1 MKRPLDYISM
11 KHLMVIS
18 VGTLLL
24 GLLWIG
30 LAWYAAPDP
39 IWIMPGMLLVIAG
52 IVKVV
57 AVQIWIKVA
66 KLGTDEHD
74 PIKAL

>member
-1 MKRPLDYISM
+1 MKRPLDHISM
-11 KHLMVIS
+11 KHLMAVS
-18 VGTLLL
+18 VGTLVL
-24 GLLWIG
+24 GVFWIVV
-30 LAWYAAPDP
+30 AWMAAPDQ

-57 AVQIWIKVA
+57 TVQIWVKVV

>member
-1 MKRPLDYISM
+1 MKRPLDHISM
-11 KHLMVIS
+11 KHLMAVS
-18 VGTLLL
+18 LGTLLL
-24 GLLWIG
+24 GVLWIVV
-30 LAWYAAPDP
+30 AWLGAPDR
-39 IWIMPGMLLVIAG
+39 IWIVPGMFLVIAG
-52 IVKVV
+52 IVQVA

>member
-1 MKRPLDYISM
+1 MKRPLDHISM
-11 KHLMVIS
+11 KHLMAVS
-18 VGTLLL
+18 VGTLVL
-24 GLLWIG
+24 GILWIVF
-30 LAWYAAPDP
+30 AWIAIPDP

-57 AVQIWIKVA
+57 AVQIWVRVA